1 MIPSIGIAAEKTDPI
16 LRDKGQ
22 EIREGALASTNG
34 DTTKAFIV
42 VSDKT
47 AQVVDS
53 HNLIEAENKIL
64 GGIVKRMRD
73 AYGFDDKTWV
83 EKIYDSNIMK
93 VILFLLGFKLGV
105 EVAD

>member
-1 MIPSIGIAAEKTDPI
+1 MLMLGIILMIPSIGIAAEKTDPI

-53 HNLIEAENKIL
+53 HNLIEAENKICL
-64 GGIVKRMRD
+64 LYTSPSPRDRTRSRMPSS
-73 AYGFDDKTWV
+73 A
-83 EKIYDSNIMK
+83 
-93 VILFLLGFKLGV
+93 
-105 EVAD
+105 